1 MAKTINTNIDDG
13 FLLFTFTNK
22 QGEVFS
28 SFKLNPT
35 DINIAARAEELETF
49 FEQLRNLL
57 KMFLPAK
64 RWRRLISRLR
74 TKSIICSDTKH
85 LRIYSKNQLP
95 QQLFLEMVRCSPISF
110 WTKSMKHLHR
120 KLKKERKKC
129 RKWSIGTR
137 RSMQNDRL

>member
-35 DINIAARAEELETF
+35 DINIAARAEELGTF
-49 FEQLRNLL
+49 FEQAQEYCL

-64 RWRRLISRLR
+64 RWQRLISRLR
-74 TKSIICSDTKH
+74 TKSIVCSDTKH
-85 LRIYSKNQLP
+85 LRIYLKNQLP
-95 QQLFLEMVRCSPISF
+95 QQLF
-110 WTKSMKHLHR
+110 W
-120 KLKKERKKC
+120 
-129 RKWSIGTR
+129 KWSGVCLY
-137 RSMQNDRL
+137 RSGQNQ